1 MILYIHFGYLRKFKD
16 FFNDSDY
23 LQEVLEK
30 LTGIKW
36 MVKEDADIDRI
47 IRMLK
52 AREIIFDI
60 E

>member
-1 MILYIHFGYLRKFKD
+1 MILYIHFGYLSKFRD
-16 FFNDSDY
+16 LYNDSDY

-47 IRMLK
+47 NRMLK

>member
-1 MILYIHFGYLRKFKD
+1 MILYIHFGYLSKFRALY
-16 FFNDSDY
+16 NDSVY
-23 LQEVLEK
+23 LQEVLEN
-30 LTGIKW
+30 LTGVKW

-47 IRMLK
+47 NRMLK